1 MKRNT
6 TAAVSTSSKM
16 LLTLFLM
23 ISLSFT
29 WQVVIPSEED
39 RARATAEENP
49 YVDPCTEANGN
60 AACSYCCIVSKGE
73 CSRDI
78 RACDPILVYNR
89 HFENF
94 YIMLL
99 VILSVVCGCPLFAFL
114 MNCCLT
120 VRFMAEYYP
129 TTNGVTLMELFCRCF
144 LICCV
149 RFDKTYKQKE
159 EEPAPGEEDEE
170 NIEAQPLA

>member
-1 MKRNT
+1 MKRLT
-6 TAAVSTSSKM
+6 TAAFSVSSKI
-16 LLTLFLM
+16 LFTLFLM
-23 ISLSFT
+23 ISLSFA
-29 WQVVIPSEED
+29 WQVVIPTEED
-39 RARATAEENP
+39 RARASDENNP
-49 YVDPCTEANGN
+49 YVDPCTEGNGG
-60 AACSYCCIVSKGE
+60 AACSYCCLVSKGE

-99 VILSVVCGCPLFAFL
+99 VILSVVCGCPLFAAI

-120 VRFMAEYYP
+120 VRFLTDYYP
-129 TTNGVTLMELFCRCF
+129 NTNGVTLIELFCRC
-144 LICCV
+144 LLVCCLP
-149 RFDKTYKQKE
+149 FDKKYKKVE
-159 EEPAPGEEDEE
+159 EEPAPAEGDEE